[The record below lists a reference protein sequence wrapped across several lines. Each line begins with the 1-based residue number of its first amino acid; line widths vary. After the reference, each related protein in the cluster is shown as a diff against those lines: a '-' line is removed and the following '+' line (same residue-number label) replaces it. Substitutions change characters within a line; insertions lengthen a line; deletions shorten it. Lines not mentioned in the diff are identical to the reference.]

1 MIPSIAPAPPRDK
14 TPPSPR
20 PAPTRWPGVWRR
32 LVANRP
38 ALVGLG
44 VIVALLAVAIVADL
58 IAPYPYWLQNLD
70 APNQPPT
77 ARHLLGTDHLGRD
90 VLSRLI
96 YGARVSIAVGLISQ
110 IIILLIGVPVGA
122 MAGYF
127 GGRVDQA
134 LMRLVDV
141 MYAFPDVLLVIVV
154 MTALRAS
161 TRDDDAPALL
171 AALARVDDA
180 VGGLLGVFLALGLTS
195 WLTVARLVRGEV
207 LRLKHREFVQAAR
220 VVGASPFRVLRVHI
234 LPNAMGPVV
243 VAATLGIPNAILME
257 AALSFIGL
265 GVQPPMPS
273 WGLMLL
279 DGYRA
284 LRAYP
289 HLVLAPAA
297 ALSIAVLSYHF
308 LGDGLRDA
316 LDPRLRAGA
325 SPRSR

>member
-1 MIPSIAPAPPRDK
+1 MATLRRTLYPAERLPPGLRAFRQTSPAVLASGFILTSVVLVAVLASWLSPAD
-14 TPPSPR
+14 PLDQDLGRRLEAPSPVH
-20 PAPTRWPGVWRR
+20 P
-32 LVANRP
+32 
-38 ALVGLG
+38 
-44 VIVALLAVAIVADL
+44 
-58 IAPYPYWLQNLD
+58 
-70 APNQPPT
+70 
-77 ARHLLGTDHLGRD
+77 LGTDGLGRD
-90 VLSRLI
+90 ILSRLI

-122 MAGYF
+122 IAGYF

>member
-1 MIPSIAPAPPRDK
+1 MIPSIAPAPPRDE

-20 PAPTRWPGVWRR
+20 PAPTRWTGVWRR

-122 MAGYF
+122 IAGYF

-220 VVGASPFRVLRVHI
+220 VVGARPFRVLLVHI

>member
-1 MIPSIAPAPPRDK
+1 
-14 TPPSPR
+14 
-20 PAPTRWPGVWRR
+20 
-32 LVANRP
+32 
-38 ALVGLG
+38 VGLG

-77 ARHLLGTDHLGRD
+77 ARHLLGTDYLGRD

-122 MAGYF
+122 IAGYF

-207 LRLKHREFVQAAR
+207 LRLKHREFVQAAL
-220 VVGASPFRVLRVHI
+220 VVGASPLRVLRVHI

-297 ALSIAVLSYHF
+297 ALSIVVLSYHF

-316 LDPRLRAGA
+316 LDPRLKAGA
-325 SPRSR
+325 SPRPR